1 MLTEKRRPNIWRSLF
16 KIQSID
22 QPNKERDVS
31 EENQG
36 LTVEELVAAYDFC
49 QSQRN
54 QAQNENA
61 IIAGRLAGAKK
72 KVNALTQEVEQL
84 KAQLDGEDDGNDSS
98 EQE

>member
-1 MLTEKRRPNIWRSLF
+1 M
-16 KIQSID
+16 
-22 QPNKERDVS
+22 S

-61 IIAGRLAGAKK
+61 IIAGRLAGAMK

-84 KAQLDGEDDGNDSS
+84 KAQLDAEKEKSEAADSEKSDGNDSS

>member
-1 MLTEKRRPNIWRSLF
+1 M
-16 KIQSID
+16 
-22 QPNKERDVS
+22 S

-54 QAQNENA
+54 QAQNKNA
-61 IIAGRLAGAKK
+61 IIAGRLAGAMK

-84 KAQLDGEDDGNDSS
+84 KAKLDGEEDGNDSS
-98 EQE
+98 E

>member
-1 MLTEKRRPNIWRSLF
+1 MT
-16 KIQSID
+16 
-22 QPNKERDVS
+22 
-31 EENQG
+31 EENKG

-54 QAQNENA
+54 QAQTENT
-61 IIAGRLAGAKK
+61 IIAGRLAGAMK

>member
-1 MLTEKRRPNIWRSLF
+1 
-16 KIQSID
+16 
-22 QPNKERDVS
+22 VS
-31 EENQG
+31 EENKG

-54 QAQNENA
+54 QAQTENT
-61 IIAGRLAGAKK
+61 IIAGRLAGAMN
-72 KVNALTQEVEQL
+72 KVNELTREVEQL

>member
-1 MLTEKRRPNIWRSLF
+1 M
-16 KIQSID
+16 
-22 QPNKERDVS
+22 S

-54 QAQNENA
+54 QAQTENT
-61 IIAGRLAGAKK
+61 IIAGRLAGAMK